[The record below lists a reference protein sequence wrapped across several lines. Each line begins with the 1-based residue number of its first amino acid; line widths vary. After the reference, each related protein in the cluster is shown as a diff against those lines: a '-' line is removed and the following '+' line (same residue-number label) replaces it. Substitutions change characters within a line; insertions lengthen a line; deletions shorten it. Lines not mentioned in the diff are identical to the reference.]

1 MGQSSYLILGTEVIL
16 KIIEKNRNHLNLF
29 AKTWKFAGHFE
40 KCLAQTVWYQEE
52 GRRSS
57 TSPIKTNLVEVLS
70 MPCWRLERYPKIQ
83 KIDAPLLL
91 MLFPKETLSMNEEPI
106 MENGVLL
113 GITTEKRFPETV
125 PAQLLI
131 LDLVKCSRV
140 GVKYL

>member
-1 MGQSSYLILGTEVIL
+1 
-16 KIIEKNRNHLNLF
+16 
-29 AKTWKFAGHFE
+29 
-40 KCLAQTVWYQEE
+40 
-52 GRRSS
+52 
-57 TSPIKTNLVEVLS
+57 
-70 MPCWRLERYPKIQ
+70 
-83 KIDAPLLL
+83 